1 MLGDDIDIIKTS
13 KFKCLCR
20 RNILVL
26 LMALA
31 LYISNDLKSNE
42 SDVTI
47 LSILEYSFLIE
58 SLDSNTPK
66 LNLLMY
72 LF

>member
-1 MLGDDIDIIKTS
+1 MLGDDIDITKTS
-13 KFKCLCR
+13 KFNCLCR